1 MLLLPLFASGAG
13 FSGTSAFEFTRR
25 AVAFGPRPSGSD
37 ANKQLQAYILGQ
49 LKTCKCQVT
58 EDAFTASTPKGAIAM
73 KNIIAKFPGRTG
85 RGIAIT
91 GHFDTKLFPGRKFV
105 GASD

>member
-1 MLLLPLFASGAG
+1 MLRNSILLFLISTIASAAG
-13 FSGTSAFEFTRR
+13 FSGASAMEFTRR
-25 AVAFGPRPSGSD
+25 AVAFGPRPSGSE

-58 EDAFTASTPKGAIAM
+58 EDAFSANTPKGAIAM

-91 GHFDTKLFPGRKFV
+91 GHFDTKLYPG
-105 GASD
+105 